1 MTIYTPTYKVL
12 VNAVE
17 LTDVT
22 VANLTIQSGRTD
34 IYQQPVAGYCQL
46 QLLNFNNDIYDFT
59 VGTGLTVEVSNSTGS
74 AFVPIFGGYIS
85 DFTIAVDQTG
95 SLGNTTAAQITALG
109 ALSKLPKIVDN
120 GILSQDEDGD
130 QIYHLLSG
138 FLLGEWNQ
146 VPAAQTWATYDSTT
160 TWANAENLGL
170 GEIDRPGDFLM
181 IARSSQETDVYSLCA
196 QIANSALGVLYEDS
210 NGNIG
215 YADSTH
221 RQDYLA
227 ANGYTTLDANH
238 ANGRGLAVTTR
249 AGDIRNKYVI
259 TYGNNGNSV
268 YTAED
273 AQSQL
278 DYGLYGEAFLSNIKD
293 TADAEDF
300 ADRIIALRADPF
312 PKFQSITFELGNPE
326 IDDSDRNALIN
337 IFMGLPVWIQNLP
350 LNISGGSFE
359 GYVEGWTFRASLN
372 NLTITFN
379 ASPVN
384 FSQVAVKWQQVNAA
398 EQWNTLSP
406 TLTWLQAIGAVA

>member
-1 MTIYTPTYKVL
+1 MTAYTPTYKVL
-12 VNAVE
+12 INSVE

-22 VANLTIQSGRTD
+22 VANVTIQSGRTD

-46 QLLNFNNDIYDFT
+46 ELLNFNNDIYNFT
-59 VGTGLTVEVSNSTGS
+59 VGTGITIEVTDSTA

-85 DFTIAVDQTG
+85 DFTLAVNQTG
-95 SLGNTTAAQITALG
+95 SLGYTTAAQITALG
-109 ALSKLPKIVDN
+109 ALSKLPKIVDA
-120 GILSQDEDGD
+120 GILSEDEDGD
-130 QIYHLLSG
+130 QIYTLLSQY
-138 FLLGEWNQ
+138 LLGQWNE
-146 VPAAQTWATYDSTT
+146 VPAATTWATYNPTE
-160 TWANAENLGL
+160 TWANALNLGL

-181 IARSSQETDVYSLCA
+181 ISRGSQETDIYSLCA
-196 QIANSALGVLYEDS
+196 QIANSALGVLYEDA

-249 AGDIRNKYVI
+249 AGDIRNKYI
-259 TYGNNGNSV
+259 INYGNNGNSS
-268 YTAED
+268 YTAQD
-273 AQSQL
+273 AQSQS
-278 DYGLYGEAFLSNIKD
+278 DYGVYGEAFLSNIKD
-293 TADAEDF
+293 TPDAEDF
-300 ADRIIALRADPF
+300 ADRIVALRADPF

-326 IDDSDRNALIN
+326 IDDADRDALIS

-372 NLTITFN
+372 NLAITFN

-384 FSQVAVKWQQVNAA
+384 FSQVAVKWQSVNPA
-398 EQWNTLSP
+398 ETWATLSP
-406 TLTWLQAIGAVA
+406 TMTWLQAIGVIA

>member
-12 VNAVE
+12 IDSVE

-22 VANLTIQSGRTD
+22 VADLTIQSGRTD

-46 QLLNFNNDIYDFT
+46 QLLNFNNDIYNFT
-59 VGTGLTVEVSNSTGS
+59 VGTAITIEVTDSMS
-74 AFVPIFGGYIS
+74 AYVPIFGGYIS
-85 DFTIAVDQTG
+85 DFTVAVQQTG
-95 SLGNTTAAQITALG
+95 SLGFTTAAQITALG

-138 FLLGEWNQ
+138 FLLGEWQ
-146 VPAAQTWATYDSTT
+146 EVAPALTWATYNPTE
-160 TWANAENLGL
+160 TWAQASNLGL
-170 GEIDRPGDFLM
+170 GEIDRPGNFLM
-181 IARSSQETDVYSLCA
+181 IARASEETDVYSLCA

-210 NGNIG
+210 SGNIG

-221 RQDYLA
+221 RQNYLA

-268 YTAED
+268 YTAQD
-273 AQSQL
+273 AESQET
-278 DYGLYGEAFLSNIKD
+278 YGLYGEAFLSNIKD

-326 IDDSDRNALIN
+326 IDDSDRDALIR

-359 GYVEGWTFRASLN
+359 GYVEGWTFRATLN

-384 FSQVAVKWQQVNAA
+384 FSQIAVKWEQVNAA
-398 EQWNTLSP
+398 EAWNTLSP
-406 TLTWLQAIGAVA
+406 TLTWLNAIGAVA

>member
-12 VNAVE
+12 IDAVE

-22 VANLTIQSGRTD
+22 VADLTIQSGRTD
-34 IYQQPVAGYCQL
+34 IYQQPVAGYCQV
-46 QLLNFNNDIYDFT
+46 QLLNFNNDIYNFT
-59 VGTGLTVEVSNSTGS
+59 VGTGITIEVTDST
-74 AFVPIFGGYIS
+74 AAYVPIFGGYIS
-85 DFTIAVDQTG
+85 DFTVAVQQTG
-95 SLGNTTAAQITALG
+95 SLGFTTAAQITALG

-138 FLLGEWNQ
+138 FLVAEWNQ
-146 VPAAQTWATYDSTT
+146 VPAATTWATYDPTT

-273 AQSQL
+273 TESQET
-278 DYGLYGEAFLSNIKD
+278 YGLYAEAFLSNIKD
-293 TADAEDF
+293 TVDAEDF
-300 ADRIIALRADPF
+300 ADRIVALRADPF

-326 IDDSDRNALIN
+326 IDDSDRDALIR

-350 LNISGGSFE
+350 LNIAGGSFE

-384 FSQVAVKWQQVNAA
+384 FSQIAVKWQQVNAA

-406 TLTWLQAIGAVA
+406 TLTWLNAIGAVA